1 MASGTAVEA
10 SGLDVLQPDQF
21 EGEAFDQ
28 EDVHRIQASY
38 YKGAPPQWVNF
49 YLAERSGTPFV
60 KRDGYEEM
68 KRLIETH
75 RRKRETVTKVNL
87 LHQPGS
93 GGSTLAMQVL
103 WDLRKDFQCAKLKD
117 IVADSNAIAKDVINL
132 ASVQNIKQ
140 NKGKPVLLLLDNA
153 NKLKENFVQ
162 TLQRLIDKLN
172 DVKSLHVIILNC
184 VRKVEF
190 TTCNL
195 NTTVLLNAKL
205 QMERE
210 GEMGEKGKFDQH
222 HRSVTKQFENEH
234 NMFHGFN
241 MIRGDFSSE
250 YTADVCN
257 VIVPPKTKHRPRRD
271 QLFAILALVNT
282 YAPGSD
288 FLLDQCEEFLQNR
301 KQSTHGPPMFEDQ
314 MGRCF
319 SNLDRKSVV

>member
-68 KRLIETH
+68 KRCIEIH
-75 RRKRETVTKVNL
+75 RRKRKTVTKVNL

-93 GGSTLAMQVL
+93 GGSTLAMQTL

-140 NKGKPVLLLLDNA
+140 NKGKPILLLLDNA
-153 NKLKENFVQ
+153 YKLKEFRTNS
-162 TLQRLIDKLN
+162 T
-172 DVKSLHVIILNC
+172 
-184 VRKVEF
+184 
-190 TTCNL
+190 
-195 NTTVLLNAKL
+195 
-205 QMERE
+205 
-210 GEMGEKGKFDQH
+210 
-222 HRSVTKQFENEH
+222 
-234 NMFHGFN
+234 
-241 MIRGDFSSE
+241 
-250 YTADVCN
+250 
-257 VIVPPKTKHRPRRD
+257 
-271 QLFAILALVNT
+271 
-282 YAPGSD
+282 
-288 FLLDQCEEFLQNR
+288 EEAY
-301 KQSTHGPPMFEDQ
+301 
-314 MGRCF
+314 
-319 SNLDRKSVV
+319 